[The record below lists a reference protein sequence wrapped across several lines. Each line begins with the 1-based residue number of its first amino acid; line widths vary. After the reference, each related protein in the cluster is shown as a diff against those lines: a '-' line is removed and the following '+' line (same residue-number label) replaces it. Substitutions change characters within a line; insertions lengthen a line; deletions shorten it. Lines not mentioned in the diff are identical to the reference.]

1 MEGSA
6 EVWTDMALTLGKGVR
21 RTLARGWSSLA
32 STRSESCTVSVS
44 MVRSDDRLSDLHHLF
59 LVRVFDPLVPSTFQ
73 QLAVK
78 YNIPSRLWQVSF
90 HLILER
96 LRHAW
101 MTSQPAALDL
111 LTDLVYDAYKFYTD
125 LLEDQAL
132 SNFRTAWIEAL
143 GDLARYRMAIASHVG
158 ESSRTAAQRDVAQR
172 ERDEDDTP
180 VDSGASIGAEVAQSW
195 DVEDKETWR
204 TTARD
209 WYTMGI
215 TEKPGEGR
223 LHHHLALLC
232 RDLRG
237 QEGRALHHFTKRSV

>member
-1 MEGSA
+1 
-6 EVWTDMALTLGKGVR
+6 
-21 RTLARGWSSLA
+21 LA
-32 STRSESCTVSVS
+32 
-44 MVRSDDRLSDLHHLF
+44 DLHHEF
-59 LVRVFDPLVPSTFQ
+59 LDRVFDPLIPSTYQ

-78 YNIPSRLWQVSF
+78 YNIPSRLWQAGF

-101 MTSQPAALDL
+101 VSGQPAALDL

-125 LLEDQAL
+125 LFEDAAL
-132 SNFRTAWIEAL
+132 ITFRTAWIEAL
-143 GDLARYRMAIASHVG
+143 GDLARYRMAIAANIVPDCKPATSG
-158 ESSRTAAQRDVAQR
+158 PGRIDGD
-172 ERDEDDTP
+172 DEP
-180 VDSGASIGAEVAQSW
+180 EPSGASIGAEVAEAW
-195 DVEDKETWR
+195 EEEDKETWR

-232 RDLRG
+232 RDLDG
-237 QEGRALHHFTKRSV
+237 QEGRALHHFAKRWAYRLGHR